1 MKIYCLALT
10 LSTAFLFGCF
20 VTPESVRELN
30 ERQDRLEAKMDELL
44 EELKAS
50 NSNTNRDIERIE
62 TNQMLLAEEIES
74 MQKKNI
80 TLGKKIEDVSNKSG
94 EKTIGDQ
101 KTPSANDIYAKADAS
116 YKNRK
121 YQEAILEFQQLI
133 DTYPQDW
140 RVPNAYLKQGNSLI
154 NLGRKKE
161 AGFFFKTL
169 IDKYPE
175 SPEANIAKQKLKAI

>member
-1 MKIYCLALT
+1 MKSYCLALV
-10 LSTAFLFGCF
+10 LSTVFLFGCF

-30 ERQDRLEAKMDELL
+30 QRQDRLEAKMDELL

-50 NSNTNRDIERIE
+50 NSNTSRNMERIE
-62 TNQMLLAEEIES
+62 NNQMLLAEEIES

-80 TLGKKIEDVSNKSG
+80 KLGKKIEDATNKNG
-94 EKTIGDQ
+94 VKNEDNQ
-101 KTPSANDIYAKADAS
+101 KAPSANDIYAKADAS

-121 YQEAILEFQQLI
+121 YEDAILEFQQLI

-140 RVPNAYLKQGNSLI
+140 RVPNAYLKQGNALI

-169 IDKYPE
+169 IDKYPT